1 MCHGAVVGAPRV
13 ITMRRPVL
21 RPGLRVVR
29 RDDSHLQ
36 LGLDDPDRLVL
47 PDLPGLL
54 DALRTL
60 PLVPRDE
67 RVRLVLDE
75 LARDGWIIDGAHPG
89 LRSDAAARQ
98 TLQVSADACLRDLV
112 SRACSAA
119 GVRVDDGPAAGLRLV
134 ATVGEPRRA
143 LADHLMRDDVPHLWL
158 AAFPASVRI
167 GPFVEPGRT
176 ACLHC
181 IDAHL
186 GDHDPRRAT
195 VLHQLD
201 EHPASA
207 DATYDAALAMVGA
220 GWALRDVSRHHD
232 GERPALRSTTVT
244 VTSDLG
250 VTRREWLR
258 HPHCGCAWG

>member
-29 RDDSHLQ
+29 RDDTHLQ

-47 PDLPGLL
+47 PELPGLL
-54 DALRTL
+54 DALGAL

-67 RVRLVLDE
+67 EVRRMLDE
-75 LARDGWIIDGAHPG
+75 LARDGWNIDGAQPD
-89 LRSDAAARQ
+89 LRSDAAARRA
-98 TLQVSADACLRDLV
+98 LQVSADACLRDLV

-119 GVRVDDGPAAGLRLV
+119 GVRVDDGRAAGLRLV

-143 LADHLMRDDVPHLWL
+143 LADDLMRDDVPHLWL

-167 GPFVEPGRT
+167 GPFVQPGRT

-195 VLHQLD
+195 VLHQLG

-207 DATYDAALAMVGA
+207 DAAYDAALAMVGA

-232 GERPALRSTTVT
+232 GERAALRSTTVT

>member
-1 MCHGAVVGAPRV
+1 MG
-13 ITMRRPVL
+13 RPLL
-21 RPGLRVVR
+21 RPGLRAVR
-29 RDDSHLQ
+29 RDDTHLQ

-54 DALRTL
+54 DALRAL

-67 RVRLVLDE
+67 RVRRVLDR
-75 LARDGWIIDGAHPG
+75 LAGDGWIIDAAPVGRRP
-89 LRSDAAARQ
+89 DAAVPRALR
-98 TLQVSADACLRDLV
+98 LSADAPLRDLV

-119 GVRVDDGPAAGLRLV
+119 GVRVDHGQAGELRLV
-134 ATVGEPRRA
+134 ATVGEPRRD
-143 LADHLMRDDVPHLWL
+143 LADDLMRGDVPHLWL

-195 VLHQLD
+195 VLHQLG
-201 EHPASA
+201 EHPAPA
-207 DATYDAALAMVGA
+207 DAAYDAALAMVGA

-244 VTSDLG
+244 VTSDLR
-250 VTRREWLR
+250 VSRREWLR